1 MRAGG
6 CLLSWILFGAFVL
19 LLIAGVPLAVSLGLS
34 AAAAIVASNM
44 GIMSVP
50 TTVYSAIAKYP
61 LIAIPVF
68 ILAGMIFER
77 SGVAAR
83 LVRLAEA
90 IVGKRAG
97 GLAAAAVLVCM
108 VLGGISG
115 SGPADAAAV
124 GAIMIPAMA
133 RAGYPKAFTASL
145 IAAGGSTAIVIPP
158 SIALILYSVLVPQA
172 SVQALFAAGL
182 VPGILCALA
191 LLGTSLFFA
200 KRHGWGANDPEP
212 APPFW
217 KSFKEAGWGLLA
229 PVVILGGMRSGF
241 FTPTEAAVVAVA
253 YGLLVAMV
261 IYRSMTWRAVW
272 NLLGESAEV
281 SAVILFLVGLAA
293 LFGWAVDT
301 IGVFNDFAQW
311 LRTSGTAEVWVLL
324 AVIAVLLLAGTALD
338 AIATYFIFLPV
349 LVPVAQVYDWNL
361 VWLGIIITINVA
373 IGQFTPP
380 TAVNLMV
387 TCRLAGI
394 PMEATI
400 GWCLWLVAAMTA
412 TLLVLAFV
420 PEIVLFLP
428 RSLGYL

>member
-1 MRAGG
+1 M
-6 CLLSWILFGAFVL
+6 SWLLFGVFVVL
-19 LLIAGVPLAVSLGLS
+19 MCAAVPLAVALGLS
-34 AAAAIVASNM
+34 GVAVIVAAKM

-50 TTVYSAIAKYP
+50 TTVYSGIAKYP

-90 IVGKRAG
+90 IVGKRSG
-97 GLAAAAVLVCM
+97 GLAVAAVLVCM

-124 GAIMIPAMA
+124 GAVLIPAMT
-133 RAGYPKAFTASL
+133 RAGYPREFSASL

-158 SIALILYSVLVPQA
+158 SIALIIYSVLVPQA

-182 VPGILCALA
+182 VPGILSGVALILA
-191 LLGTSLFFA
+191 AMIFS
-200 KRHGWGANDPEP
+200 KINRWGADDPEP

-217 KSFKEAGWGLLA
+217 RSFKEAGWGLLA
-229 PVVILGGMRSGF
+229 PVIILGGMRSGA

-253 YGLLVAMV
+253 YGLIVGLA
-261 IYRSMTWRAVW
+261 IYRSMGWKEVW
-272 NLLGESAEV
+272 DLLAEAAEI
-281 SAVILFLVGLAA
+281 SAVILFMVGLAA

-301 IGVFNDFAQW
+301 IGVFNQFAKW
-311 LRTSGTAEVWVLL
+311 LTGTGTSEVTVLL
-324 AVIAVLLLAGTALD
+324 SITLMLLIAGTALD
-338 AIATYFIFLPV
+338 AAATYFVFLPF
-349 LVPVAQVYDWNL
+349 LVPLAQAYHWDL
-361 VWLGIIITINVA
+361 VWLGIIMTINVA

-394 PMEATI
+394 TI
-400 GWCLWLVAAMTA
+400 ESTIPWCTWLVVAMTA
-412 TLLVLAFV
+412 MLLVLTFI

-428 RSLGYL
+428 RWLGYL

>member
-1 MRAGG
+1 MTAW
-6 CLLSWILFGAFVL
+6 LLFGVFAVL
-19 LLIAGVPLAVSLGLS
+19 MCAGVPLAVALGLS
-34 AAAAIVASNM
+34 GVAAIVHAQM

-50 TTVYSAIAKYP
+50 TTVYSGIAKYP

-97 GLAAAAVLVCM
+97 GLAIAEVLVCM

-124 GAIMIPAMA
+124 GAILIQAMT
-133 RAGYPKAFTASL
+133 RAGYPKEFSASL

-158 SIALILYSVLVPQA
+158 SIALIIYSVLVPQA

-182 VPGILCALA
+182 VPGILSGVALILA
-191 LLGTSLFFA
+191 SLIFS
-200 KRHGWGANDPEP
+200 KMHGWGANDPEP

-217 KSFKEAGWGLLA
+217 TSLKEAGWGLLA
-229 PVVILGGMRSGF
+229 PVIILGGMRSGA

-253 YGLLVAMV
+253 YGLVIALVV
-261 IYRSMTWRAVW
+261 YRSMTWKQVW
-272 NLLGESAEV
+272 DLLAEAGEI
-281 SAVILFLVGLAA
+281 SAVILFMVGLAA

-301 IGVFNDFAQW
+301 IGIFNEFARW
-311 LRTSGTAEVWVLL
+311 LTSTGTSEVAVLL
-324 AVIAVLLLAGTALD
+324 AITFALLLAGTALD
-338 AIATYFIFLPV
+338 AAATYFVFLPF
-349 LVPVAQVYDWNL
+349 LIPVAQAYNWNL
-361 VWLGIIITINVA
+361 VWLGVIMTINVA

-394 PMEATI
+394 SIESTI
-400 GWCLWLVAAMTA
+400 GWCTWLVVAMTSM
-412 TLLVLAFV
+412 LLLLTFV

-428 RSLGYL
+428 RWLGYL

>member
-1 MRAGG
+1 M
-6 CLLSWILFGAFVL
+6 SWVLFGAFVL
-19 LLIAGVPLAVSLGLS
+19 LMIAGVPLAVALGLS
-34 AAAAIVASNM
+34 AAAAIVASSM

-50 TTVYSAIAKYP
+50 TTVYSGIAKYP

-83 LVRLAEA
+83 LVRLAES

-133 RAGYPKAFTASL
+133 RAGYPKAFSASL

-182 VPGILCALA
+182 VPGFLSGLA
-191 LLGTSLFFA
+191 LILASIIFA
-200 KRHGWGANDPEP
+200 RINGWGTNDPEP

-217 KSFKEAGWGLLA
+217 RSFKEAGWGLLA
-229 PVVILGGMRSGF
+229 PVVILGGMRSGL

-253 YGLLVAMV
+253 YGLVVAML
-261 IYRSMTWRAVW
+261 IYRSMTWKQVW
-272 NLLGESAEV
+272 DLLAEAAEV
-281 SAVILFLVGLAA
+281 SAVILFMVGLAA

-301 IGVFNDFAQW
+301 VGVFNDFAKW
-311 LRTSGTAEVWVLL
+311 LASTGTSEVVVLL
-324 AVIAVLLLAGTALD
+324 AITAVLLVAGTALD
-338 AIATYFIFLPV
+338 AIATYFVFLPV
-349 LVPVAQVYDWNL
+349 LIPVAMAYGWNL
-361 VWLGIIITINVA
+361 VWLGIIMTINVA

-394 PMEATI
+394 DRHAPRPDLRARD
-400 GWCLWLVAAMTA
+400 
-412 TLLVLAFV
+412 
-420 PEIVLFLP
+420 
-428 RSLGYL
+428 RSLPAAHARLPLNSGSEPD

>member
-1 MRAGG
+1 M
-6 CLLSWILFGAFVL
+6 SWVLFGAFVL
-19 LLIAGVPLAVSLGLS
+19 LMVAGVPLAIALGMS
-34 AAAAIVASNM
+34 AAAAILASHLGM
-44 GIMSVP
+44 MSLS

-97 GLAAAAVLVCM
+97 GLAVAAVLVCM

-182 VPGILCALA
+182 IPGVLSGLA
-191 LLGTSLFFA
+191 LILVSVIFA
-200 KRHGWGANDPEP
+200 RMYGWGARDPEP

-217 KSFKEAGWGLLA
+217 QSFRQAGWGLLA
-229 PVVILGGMRSGF
+229 PVVILGGMRSGL

-253 YGLLVAMV
+253 YGLVVAMAV
-261 IYRSMTWRAVW
+261 YRSMSWRAVW
-272 NLLGESAEV
+272 DLLAEAAEI

-301 IGVFNDFAQW
+301 VGVFNDFARW
-311 LRTSGTAEVWVLL
+311 LSATGTSEVVVLL
-324 AVIAVLLLAGTALD
+324 AITAVLLVAGTALD
-338 AIATYFIFLPV
+338 AIATYFVFLPV
-349 LVPVAQVYDWNL
+349 LVPVAMAYGWNL
-361 VWLGIIITINVA
+361 VWLGIVITINVA

-394 PMEATI
+394 PMEATLV
-400 GWCLWLVAAMTA
+400 WCLWLVGAMTA
-412 TLLVLAFV
+412 MLLLLTFV

-428 RSLGYL
+428 RLLGYL

>member
-1 MRAGG
+1 M
-6 CLLSWILFGAFVL
+6 SWLLFGAFVL
-19 LLIAGVPLAVSLGLS
+19 LMCAGVPLAVALGLS
-34 AAAAIVASNM
+34 AAATIVASGM

-50 TTVYSAIAKYP
+50 STVYSGIAKYP

-83 LVRLAEA
+83 LVRLAESV
-90 IVGKRAG
+90 VGKRAG
-97 GLAAAAVLVCM
+97 GLAIAAVLVCM

-133 RAGYPKAFTASL
+133 RAGYPKAFSASL

-182 VPGILCALA
+182 LPGLLSGIALILVS
-191 LLGTSLFFA
+191 LLFG
-200 KRHGWGANDPEP
+200 KMHRWGARDLEP

-217 KSFKEAGWGLLA
+217 RSLKEAGWGLLA
-229 PVVILGGMRSGF
+229 PVVILGGMRSGL

-261 IYRSMTWRAVW
+261 IYRSMSWRAVW
-272 NLLGESAEV
+272 DLLAEAAEV
-281 SAVILFLVGLAA
+281 SAVILFMVGLAA

-301 IGVFNDFAQW
+301 VGVFNDFARW
-311 LRTSGTAEVWVLL
+311 LASSGTSEVWVLL
-324 AVIAVLLLAGTALD
+324 AITVMLLLAGTALD
-338 AIATYFIFLPV
+338 AIATYFVFLPF
-349 LVPVAQVYDWNL
+349 LIPVAMAYDWNL
-361 VWLGIIITINVA
+361 VWLGIVITLNVA

-387 TCRLAGI
+387 TCRLAGV

-400 GWCLWLVAAMTA
+400 GWSLWMVGAMTA
-412 TLLVLAFV
+412 VLLTLTFV
-420 PEIVLFLP
+420 PELVLFLP
-428 RSLGYL
+428 RWLGYL

>member
-1 MRAGG
+1 MSWLLFAVFAGLM
-6 CLLSWILFGAFVL
+6 CA
-19 LLIAGVPLAVSLGLS
+19 AVPLAVALGLS
-34 AAAAIVASNM
+34 ATAVIVAAKM

-50 TTVYSAIAKYP
+50 TTVYSGIAKYP
-61 LIAIPVF
+61 LIAVPVF

-97 GLAAAAVLVCM
+97 GLAIAAVLVCM
-108 VLGGISG
+108 ILGGISG

-124 GAIMIPAMA
+124 GAIMIPAMT
-133 RAGYPKAFTASL
+133 RAGYPREFSASL

-182 VPGILCALA
+182 IPGILSGAALVA
-191 LLGTSLFFA
+191 AAMIFSRLN
-200 KRHGWGANDPEP
+200 GWGVDDPEP
-212 APPFW
+212 SPPFW
-217 KSFKEAGWGLLA
+217 KSFREAGWGLLA
-229 PVVILGGMRSGF
+229 PVVILGGMRSGV
-241 FTPTEAAVVAVA
+241 FTPTEAAVVAVV
-253 YGLLVAMV
+253 YGLAVGMLA
-261 IYRSMTWRAVW
+261 YRSMTWRSVW
-272 NLLGESAEV
+272 DLLAESAEI
-281 SAVILFLVGLAA
+281 SAVILFMVGLAA

-301 IGVFNDFAQW
+301 IGVFNEFARW
-311 LRTSGTAEVWVLL
+311 LTASGTSETLVLL
-324 AVIAVLLLAGTALD
+324 SITAMLLVAGTALD
-338 AIATYFIFLPV
+338 AAATYFVFLPF
-349 LVPVAQVYDWNL
+349 LLPVAQAYQWDL

-380 TAVNLMV
+380 TAVNLVV

-394 PMEATI
+394 GIESTI
-400 GWCLWLVAAMTA
+400 GWCTWLVAAMTA
-412 TLLVLAFV
+412 MLLVLTFV

-428 RSLGYL
+428 RWLGYL

>member
-1 MRAGG
+1 M
-6 CLLSWILFGAFVL
+6 SWLLFGVFAVL
-19 LLIAGVPLAVSLGLS
+19 MCTAVPLAVSLGLAG
-34 AAAAIVASNM
+34 AAVIVAANM

-50 TTVYSAIAKYP
+50 TTVYSGIAKYP

-77 SGVAAR
+77 SGVAGR

-90 IVGKRAG
+90 IVGKRSG
-97 GLAAAAVLVCM
+97 GLAVAAVLVCM

-124 GAIMIPAMA
+124 GAIMIPAMT
-133 RAGYPKAFTASL
+133 RAGYPKEFSASL

-158 SIALILYSVLVPQA
+158 SIALIIYSVLVPQA

-182 VPGILCALA
+182 IPGILSGVALILA
-191 LLGTSLFFA
+191 AVIFS
-200 KRHGWGANDPEP
+200 KIYGWGSNDPDP

-217 KSFKEAGWGLLA
+217 KSLKEAGWGLLA
-229 PVVILGGMRSGF
+229 PVVILGGMRSGV

-253 YGLLVAMV
+253 YGLAVGMLA
-261 IYRSMTWRAVW
+261 YRSMTWKSVW
-272 NLLGESAEV
+272 DLLAESAEI
-281 SAVILFLVGLAA
+281 SAVILFMVGLAA

-301 IGVFNDFAQW
+301 IGVFNEFARW
-311 LRTSGTAEVWVLL
+311 LTSTGTSEVTVLL
-324 AVIAVLLLAGTALD
+324 AITVMLLIAGTALD
-338 AIATYFIFLPV
+338 AAATYFVFLPF
-349 LVPVAQVYDWNL
+349 LLPVAQAYNWDL
-361 VWLGIIITINVA
+361 VWLGIIMTINVA

-394 PMEATI
+394 TI
-400 GWCLWLVAAMTA
+400 ESTILWCTWLVVAMTA
-412 TLLVLAFV
+412 MLLVLTFV

-428 RSLGYL
+428 RWLGYL

>member
-1 MRAGG
+1 M
-6 CLLSWILFGAFVL
+6 SWLLFGVFTAL
-19 LLIAGVPLAVSLGLS
+19 MCAAVPLAVALGLG
-34 AAAAIVASNM
+34 AVAAIVAAKM

-50 TTVYSAIAKYP
+50 TTVYSGIAKYP

-124 GAIMIPAMA
+124 GAIMIPAMTRA
-133 RAGYPKAFTASL
+133 RYPKAFSATL

-158 SIALILYSVLVPQA
+158 SIALIIYSVLVPQA

-182 VPGILCALA
+182 IPGMLTGVTLIAA
-191 LLGTSLFFA
+191 SMVFA
-200 KRHGWGANDPEP
+200 RIYGWGAADEEP
-212 APPFW
+212 TPPFW
-217 KSFKEAGWGLLA
+217 QSLKEAGWGLLA
-229 PVVILGGMRSGF
+229 PVIILGGMRSGL

-253 YGLLVAMV
+253 YGLIVALA
-261 IYRSMTWRAVW
+261 IYGSMSWRAVW
-272 NLLGESAEV
+272 DLLAEAAEI
-281 SAVILFLVGLAA
+281 SAVILFMVGLAA

-301 IGVFNDFAQW
+301 IGVFNQFAKW
-311 LRTSGTAEVWVLL
+311 LTGTGTSEALVLL
-324 AVIAVLLLAGTALD
+324 AITAMLLIAGTALD
-338 AIATYFIFLPV
+338 AIATYFVFLPF
-349 LVPVAQVYDWNL
+349 LVPVAVAYGWNL

-394 PMEATI
+394 PMESTL
-400 GWCLWLVAAMTA
+400 GWCLWLVGAMTA
-412 TLLVLAFV
+412 MLLVLTFV

-428 RSLGYL
+428 RWLGYL

>member
-1 MRAGG
+1 MSA
-6 CLLSWILFGAFVL
+6 LLFGVFAL
-19 LLIAGVPLAVSLGLS
+19 LMCAAVPLAVALGL
-34 AAAAIVASNM
+34 AAVAVIVAAEM

-50 TTVYSAIAKYP
+50 TTVYSGIAKYP

-124 GAIMIPAMA
+124 GAIMIPAMT
-133 RAGYPKAFTASL
+133 RAGYPKAFSATL

-158 SIALILYSVLVPQA
+158 SIALIIYSVLVPQA

-182 VPGILCALA
+182 VPGLLA
-191 LLGTSLFFA
+191 GLTLIGASMVFA
-200 KRHGWGANDPEP
+200 RIHGWGAMDEEP

-217 KSFKEAGWGLLA
+217 ESLKEAGWGLLA
-229 PVVILGGMRSGF
+229 PVIILGGMRSGL

-253 YGLLVAMV
+253 YGLVVAMA

-272 NLLGESAEV
+272 GLLAEAAEI
-281 SAVILFLVGLAA
+281 SAVILFIVGLAA

-301 IGVFNDFAQW
+301 IGVFNQFAKW
-311 LRTSGTAEVWVLL
+311 LMATGTSE
-324 AVIAVLLLAGTALD
+324 VLLLLAITAMLLVAGTALD
-338 AIATYFIFLPV
+338 AIATYFVFLPF
-349 LVPVAQVYDWNL
+349 LIPVAQAYDWNL
-361 VWLGIIITINVA
+361 VWLGVIVTINVA

-394 PMEATI
+394 PMESTLV
-400 GWCLWLVAAMTA
+400 WCLWLVAAMTA
-412 TLLVLAFV
+412 MLLVLTFV
-420 PEIVLFLP
+420 PGIVLFLP
-428 RSLGYL
+428 RWLGYL

>member
-1 MRAGG
+1 MSG
-6 CLLSWILFGAFVL
+6 LLFAVFVVL
-19 LLIAGVPLAVSLGLS
+19 MCAAVPLAVALGLS
-34 AAAAIVASNM
+34 AVSVIVAAKM

-50 TTVYSAIAKYP
+50 TTVYSGIAKYP

-77 SGVAAR
+77 SGVATR
-83 LVRLAEA
+83 LVQLAEA

-124 GAIMIPAMA
+124 GAIMIPAMT
-133 RAGYPKAFTASL
+133 RAGYPKAFSASL

-158 SIALILYSVLVPQA
+158 SIALIIYSVLVPQA

-182 VPGILCALA
+182 VPGILSGVALILA
-191 LLGTSLFFA
+191 AMIFA
-200 KRHGWGANDPEP
+200 RVHGWGAHDPQP

-217 KSFKEAGWGLLA
+217 RSFREAGWGLLA
-229 PVVILGGMRSGF
+229 PVIILGGMRSGL

-253 YGLLVAMV
+253 YGLFVAMLV
-261 IYRSMTWRAVW
+261 YRSMTWRQVW
-272 NLLGESAEV
+272 DLLAEAAEV
-281 SAVILFLVGLAA
+281 SAVILFMVGLAA

-301 IGVFNDFAQW
+301 IGVFNDFARW
-311 LRTSGTAEVWVLL
+311 LTTTGASEVTVLL
-324 AVIAVLLLAGTALD
+324 AITLMLLIAGTALD
-338 AIATYFIFLPV
+338 AIATYFVFLPF
-349 LVPVAQVYDWNL
+349 LIPVAQAYHWNL
-361 VWLGIIITINVA
+361 VWLGIIITMNVA

-394 PMEATI
+394 PMESTI
-400 GWCLWLVAAMTA
+400 GWCLWLVGAMSA
-412 TLLVLAFV
+412 MLLVLTFV

-428 RSLGYL
+428 RWLGYL

>member
-1 MRAGG
+1 MSG
-6 CLLSWILFGAFVL
+6 L
-19 LLIAGVPLAVSLGLS
+19 LLIVFVVLMCAGVPLAVALGLS
-34 AAAAIVASNM
+34 GVSVIVAAQM

-50 TTVYSAIAKYP
+50 TTVYSGIAKYP

-97 GLAAAAVLVCM
+97 GLAIAAVLVCM
-108 VLGGISG
+108 ILGGISG

-124 GAIMIPAMA
+124 GAIMIPAMT
-133 RAGYPKAFTASL
+133 RAGYPKEFSASL

-158 SIALILYSVLVPQA
+158 SIALIIYSVLVPQA
-172 SVQALFAAGL
+172 SVQALFAAGI
-182 VPGILCALA
+182 VPGILSGAALVLA
-191 LLGTSLFFA
+191 AMLFS
-200 KRHGWGANDPEP
+200 KLNGWGAQDTEP
-212 APPFW
+212 PPPFW
-217 KSFKEAGWGLLA
+217 KSLREAGWGLLA
-229 PVVILGGMRSGF
+229 PVIILGGMRSGL

-253 YGLLVAMV
+253 YGLIVALV
-261 IYRSMTWRAVW
+261 IYRSMTLRAVW
-272 NLLGESAEV
+272 DLLAESAEI
-281 SAVILFLVGLAA
+281 SAVILFMVGLAA

-301 IGVFNDFAQW
+301 IGVFNEFARW
-311 LRTSGTAEVWVLL
+311 LTSTRASEVVVLL
-324 AVIAVLLLAGTALD
+324 GITLMLLIAGTALD
-338 AIATYFIFLPV
+338 ATATYFVFLPF
-349 LVPVAQVYDWNL
+349 LLPVAQAYNWNL
-361 VWLGIIITINVA
+361 VWLGIVMTINVA

-394 PMEATI
+394 PMESTI
-400 GWCLWLVAAMTA
+400 GWCLWLVGAMTA
-412 TLLVLAFV
+412 LLLVLTFV

-428 RSLGYL
+428 RALGYL